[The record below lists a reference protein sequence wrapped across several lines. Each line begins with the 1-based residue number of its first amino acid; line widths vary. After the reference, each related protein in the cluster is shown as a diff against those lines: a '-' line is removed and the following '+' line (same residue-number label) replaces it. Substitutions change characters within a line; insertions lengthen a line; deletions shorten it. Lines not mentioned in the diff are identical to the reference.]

1 MKTSIFFLMI
11 CSLVA
16 CKSIK
21 KTNNETSSTSEQTKD
36 ANAKFQ
42 FIVSFISTGA
52 GIDKTAKKQ
61 FEQFITEFENTN
73 KLKLNVVIIKWGR
86 EGEVNYCFVLKEL
99 NRDLQNIFI
108 TNTKSTLSQSNLIRF
123 HENNIE

>member
-11 CSLVA
+11 CLLMA
-16 CKSIK
+16 CNSIK
-21 KTNNETSSTSEQTKD
+21 NTNNETSSTSEQTKNAD
-36 ANAKFQ
+36 AKFQ

-73 KLKLNVVIIKWGR
+73 KLKLNFVITKWGR

>member
-11 CSLVA
+11 CSFVA
-16 CKSIK
+16 CNSIK
-21 KTNNETSSTSEQTKD
+21 NTNNETSSTSEQTND
-36 ANAKFQ
+36 ADAKFQ

-73 KLKLNVVIIKWGR
+73 KLKLNIVITKWGR
-86 EGEVNYCFVLKEL
+86 EGEVKYCFVLK
-99 NRDLQNIFI
+99 DLERKLQEDFI
-108 TNTKSTLSQSNLIRF
+108 SKTKNTLKQSNLVRYYYNE
-123 HENNIE
+123 H

>member
-1 MKTSIFFLMI
+1 M
-11 CSLVA
+11 A
-16 CKSIK
+16 CNSIK
-21 KTNNETSSTSEQTKD
+21 NTNNETSSTSEQTKD
-36 ANAKFQ
+36 TDAKFQ

-73 KLKLNVVIIKWGR
+73 KLKLNVVITKWGR